1 MEKTEVEEKE
11 KKKTKTETKI
21 DLYFDINNDIK
32 IKTKIESK
40 EDIKRESK
48 TRVETKTE
56 TKAKTETKEN
66 DIIKILEFL
75 SGEENKN
82 TFEKGEKYTLLVNP
96 NNPREFVIEGNE
108 DELIAY
114 SKVLPI
120 GSGMITILLIVMY
133 CAISRKHRKNNLAA
147 NREIKENNEDNEIIK
162 DVEEGLEASYPSSH
176 TLLAVCICM
185 STIMLV
191 REFMEDALLRRFTIT
206 CSFLLMVFIVVT
218 RILSGVHWAT
228 DIIGGLFIS
237 AFLLSFLKS
246 MICAINAGR
255 EKRERAKAKGK
266 RER

>member
-1 MEKTEVEEKE
+1 MKKGIVLVTILFLIISVVFTILVKTVDVQAIGPEDSSVGFASFNGPIHDELPFN
-11 KKKTKTETKI
+11 
-21 DLYFDINNDIK
+21 DGLYML
-32 IKTKIESK
+32 SK
-40 EDIKRESK
+40 
-48 TRVETKTE
+48 
-56 TKAKTETKEN
+56 
-66 DIIKILEFL
+66 L
-75 SGEENKN
+75 SGLVPFGCVAGFAIFGIYQLVTRGGFGKVDKRLYALMFFYILMLVVYIF
-82 TFEKGEKYTLLVNP
+82 FEK
-96 NNPREFVIEGNE
+96 VIIN
-108 DELIAY
+108 Y
-114 SKVLPI
+114 RP
-120 GSGMITILLIVMY
+120 
-133 CAISRKHRKNNLAA
+133 
-147 NREIKENNEDNEIIK
+147 IIK

-185 STIMLV
+185 STIILV